1 MGFEGHHHS
10 EETKLKMSLIHR
22 GKPSWNK
29 GKKTPE
35 ETKRK
40 ISLILKGRKF
50 SEEVRK
56 HMSEAHRIYP
66 DSIQTRLTGEMTQKL
81 DKLVEKGI
89 YSNRSEAVRDAIRRL
104 RKNK

>member
-10 EETKLKMSLIHR
+10 EETKLKMSLIRR

-40 ISLILKGRKF
+40 LSLANKGKRK
-50 SEEVRK
+50 SEETK
-56 HMSEAHRIYP
+56 NKMSEAHRIYP
-66 DSIQTRLTGEMTQKL
+66 SSIQIRLTKEMMQEL

-89 YSNRSEAVRDAIRRL
+89 YSNRSEAVRDAVRRL
-104 RKNK
+104 NEN